1 MKVKI
6 ALFLTLVFLNL
17 VIAPTVVSLVDNT
30 IDISFSLN
38 LNEEEENSE
47 NGAVK
52 ELSVKFNLSDKFHD
66 LLLGGLQK
74 NKNISFWSKNYISEY
89 PSNTTPPPKFL
100 L

>member
-1 MKVKI
+1 MKVQI

-52 ELSVKFNLSDKFHD
+52 ELVVKLHLGDRFNEI
-66 LLLGGLQK
+66 LLNGGQR
-74 NKNISFWSKNYISEY
+74 NKNISFWSKSYNSEY
-89 PSNTTPPPKFL
+89 PKNTTPPPKFL
-100 L
+100 M